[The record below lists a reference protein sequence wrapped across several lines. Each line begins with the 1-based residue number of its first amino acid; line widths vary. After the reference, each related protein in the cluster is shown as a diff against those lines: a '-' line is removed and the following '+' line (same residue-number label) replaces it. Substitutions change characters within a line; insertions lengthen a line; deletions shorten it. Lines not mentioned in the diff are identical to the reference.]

1 MRASISA
8 CASKSPC
15 TASIPTFIVS
25 FLAPLASPS
34 ARLQQV
40 FFLQLPHI
48 NSLHGLA
55 QLFACFQNGL
65 GVLKVRGRLDD
76 GFGPLF
82 RVARLED
89 SRTNEHR
96 FGAQLTDQRR
106 VGRGGNAAP
115 ADAALVR

>member
-15 TASIPTFIVS
+15 TASIPTFIIVS

-34 ARLQQV
+34 ARLQQA
-40 FFLQLPHI
+40 FFFQLPHI

-65 GVLKVRGRLDD
+65 GVLKVRGRLHDS
-76 GFGPLF
+76 FRPLF

-89 SRTNEHR
+89 SRTNGDL
-96 FGAQLTDQRR
+96 FC
-106 VGRGGNAAP
+106 P
-115 ADAALVR
+115 